1 MLSSVARTCRA
12 SPLARNALAAPSRP
26 FAAPSSIAR
35 RSVTTDAASSHAE
48 RENVPKDD
56 DTPFEVKLSDESF
69 ETYELDPPPYTLE
82 VTKRMLKQMYYDMAS
97 IRRME
102 MAADS
107 LYKQKKI
114 RGFCHLS
121 TGQEAVAA
129 GIEHAITKED
139 SVITAYRCHGFAL
152 MRGGTVKS
160 IIGELLGRR
169 EGIAYGKGGSMHMF
183 ATGFYGGNGI
193 VGAQVPVGAGLG
205 FANQYLGKDNA
216 TICLYGDGASNQ
228 GQVFEAFNM
237 AKLWNL
243 PVLFG
248 CENNKYGMGTAANRA
263 AALTDYYKRGQ
274 YIPGLKVNG
283 MDVLA
288 VKAAVQYGKQ
298 YTVAGNG
305 PLVLEYV
312 TYRYGGHSMSDPG
325 TTYRV
330 SDGPPV
336 SSCDRLKPLQTR
348 EEIQRMRST
357 NDPIAGLKQKLLD
370 WGVTSEE
377 ELKAIDKEARAYVD
391 AEVAEAEKMAAPEPT
406 AKILFEDIYVRGS
419 EPDFMRGRV
428 PEENHYYDK

>member
-1 MLSSVARTCRA
+1 
-12 SPLARNALAAPSRP
+12 
-26 FAAPSSIAR
+26 
-35 RSVTTDAASSHAE
+35 
-48 RENVPKDD
+48 
-56 DTPFEVKLSDESF
+56 
-69 ETYELDPPPYTLE
+69 
-82 VTKRMLKQMYYDMAS
+82 
-97 IRRME
+97 ME
-102 MAADS
+102 MGADR
-107 LYKQKKI
+107 LYKEKKI

-139 SVITAYRCHGFAL
+139 HVITAYRCHGFAL

-183 ATGFYGGNGI
+183 AKGFYGGNGI
-193 VGAQVPVGAGLG
+193 VGAQVPVGAGLA
-205 FANQYLGKDNA
+205 FANQYLGKNNA

-243 PVLFG
+243 PILFG
-248 CENNKYGMGTAANRA
+248 CESTQSSSLPPTMQSLLSSVDNKYGMGTAANRA
-263 AALTDYYKRGQ
+263 AALTEYYKRGQ

-283 MDVLA
+283 MDILA
-288 VKAAVQYGKQ
+288 VKAAVQYAKA
-298 YTVAGNG
+298 YTTAGHG

-325 TTYRV
+325 TTYR
-330 SDGPPV
+330 
-336 SSCDRLKPLQTR
+336 TR

-370 WGVTSEE
+370 WEITSEE

-391 AEVAEAEKMAAPEPT
+391 GEVADAEKMAAPEAT
-406 AKILFEDIYVRGS
+406 EKNLFEDIYVRGS
-419 EPDFMRGRV
+419 EPEFMRGRV
-428 PEENHYYDK
+428 PEENYYY